1 MIGNFKIINDPVHGF
16 INIPYG
22 LILEIIEHPYFQ
34 RLRDIKQLGLTN
46 LVYPGAT
53 HSRLLHALGAMHLM
67 KEAINSLRAK
77 GVIITAAEEE
87 ASLSAILLHD
97 IGHGPFSHALENNII
112 RGVSH
117 EEISLALMRT
127 INDEKGGRLDMALE
141 IFEDKYPKHFLHQ
154 LVSSQLDVDRLDYLK
169 RDSFFSGVAEG
180 MIGLERII
188 KMMYVHDNSLVVE
201 QKGIYSIEKFLISR
215 RLMYWQVYL
224 HKTVIAAEQVLIQIL
239 RRARLLAVESVALPG
254 SPAIIFFLKNSFS
267 PEELS
272 RKDILDKFT
281 LLDDTDLMS
290 AIKQWQFSDDKV
302 LSYLCKMLT
311 ARNLPKIMLS
321 SAPIDEALVNNVK
334 ENLIGMEIFNPRDI
348 DYFVQTGEVVNSGY
362 DSHEEDIM
370 ILSKDGSLQN
380 VYDISDMLS
389 AKAFSQITKKYF
401 LCTSKIYKHGS

>member
-1 MIGNFKIINDPVHGF
+1 MIKSYKIINDPVHGF
-16 INIPYG
+16 VNIPSG

-67 KEAINSLRAK
+67 KEAITSLQSK
-77 GVIITAAEEE
+77 GVVITEAEEE
-87 ASLSAILLHD
+87 ASLAAILLHD

-112 RGVSH
+112 QGVSH
-117 EEISLALMRT
+117 EEISLALMSA
-127 INDEKGGRLDMALE
+127 INKEKGGRLNTAIE

-188 KMMYVHDNSLVVE
+188 KMLHVDNNSLVVE

-224 HKTVIAAEQVLIQIL
+224 HKTVIAAGQLLIQIL
-239 RRARLLAVESVALPG
+239 KRARLLTINSAILPG
-254 SPAIIFFLKNSFS
+254 SPAINFFLKNSFS
-267 PEELS
+267 ADNLEN
-272 RKDILDKFT
+272 KDILNKFI
-281 LLDDTDLMS
+281 LLDDTDIMS
-290 AIKQWQFSDDKV
+290 AIKQWQFSDDMT
-302 LSYLCKMLT
+302 LSFLCKMLIN
-311 ARNLPKIMLS
+311 RRLPKIVLS
-321 SAPIDEALVNNVK
+321 ADPFEKSDIEKAKDIVLKYDQIND
-334 ENLIGMEIFNPRDI
+334 MDI
-348 DYFVQTGEVVNSGY
+348 DYFVQSGEVRNSGY
-362 DSHEEDIM
+362 DTQEEEIK
-370 ILSKDGSLQN
+370 ILSKDGSVQN
-380 VYDISDMLS
+380 VYLISDMLS

-401 LCTSKIYKHGS
+401 LCTAKI

>member
-16 INIPYG
+16 INIPSG
-22 LILEIIEHPYFQ
+22 LILEIIEHSYFQ

-67 KEAINSLRAK
+67 KEAILSLRAK
-77 GVIITAAEEE
+77 GVIITEAEEE
-87 ASLSAILLHD
+87 SSLAAILLHD

-117 EEISLALMRT
+117 EEISLALIRA
-127 INDEKGGRLDMALE
+127 INVEKGGRLNTALE

-188 KMMYVHDNSLVVE
+188 KMLYVHNNSLVVE

-224 HKTVIAAEQVLIQIL
+224 HKTVIAAEQLLIQIL
-239 RRARLLAVESVALPG
+239 RRARLLTLESAVLPG
-254 SPAIIFFLKNSFS
+254 SPAISFFLKNSFS
-267 PEELS
+267 PDELD

-290 AIKQWQFSDDKV
+290 AIKQWQFSGDKI
-302 LSYLCKMLT
+302 LSVLCKMLT
-311 ARNLPKIMLS
+311 ARELPKIVL
-321 SAPIDEALVNNVK
+321 AATPVDEAAVDEAK
-334 ENLIGMEIFNPRDI
+334 EIIISNGKIDPGDV
-348 DYFVQTGEVVNSGY
+348 DYFVQTGEVINSGY
-362 DSHEEDIM
+362 DTQEEDIM
-370 ILSKDGSLQN
+370 ILLKDGSIQS

-401 LCTSKIYKHGS
+401 LCTSKI